1 MVSADAP
8 ATRPPHS
15 GEMKTIVIAA
25 DGSPTGRAA
34 VEGGLE
40 LAAEEGARV
49 VVVHVVSIL
58 DFAER
63 ETGHGSP
70 RPQRLPRVE
79 DDPVL
84 QSALTTA
91 AQHAVDAS
99 AELLVGYPP
108 TQIARLAAELDA
120 DLIVVGSR
128 GLSRLK
134 GALLGSTSRE
144 LLAHAGRTVLV
155 VRPAPAIA
163 A

>member
-1 MVSADAP
+1 MN
-8 ATRPPHS
+8 
-15 GEMKTIVIAA
+15 TIVIAA

-34 VEGGLE
+34 VEAGIE
-40 LAAEEGARV
+40 LAADEDARV

-58 DFAER
+58 EFAER
-63 ETGHGSP
+63 QNGHATP

-84 QSALTTA
+84 QSALATA
-91 AQHAVDAS
+91 AQHAVDAN

-128 GLSRLK
+128 GLSRVK
-134 GALLGSTSRE
+134 SALLGGTSRE
-144 LLAHAGRTVLV
+144 LLAHAGRPVLV
-155 VRPAPAIA
+155 VRPAPAVA